1 MSRSIPLSRKATVLA
16 LATAAAALLPAAA
29 FAKMDCHAEYDS
41 AMTAV
46 NGKQISAE
54 HRDASFRIAHHA
66 YDLCTIGREA
76 DAKTFFDKLRE
87 NGN

>member
-1 MSRSIPLSRKATVLA
+1 MSPSIAASRKAAILA
-16 LATAAAALLPAAA
+16 LATVAAGLLPATA

-46 NGKQISAE
+46 NSRQISAE
-54 HRDASFRIAHHA
+54 HRNASFRIAHHA